1 MKLVSVTLTLT
12 VMGFAMAAAGVAV
25 PAESVPAVQGD
36 GGVLRMTNNQAG
48 TNAFAF
54 YTIKKFKLDE
64 KYGFKIQEI
73 VVSGSLAAM
82 TALRAGGTDMVVA
95 DLMSIANLR
104 HAGEKMIAVVPMF
117 RWGDQIVVPANST
130 IKDLG
135 DLRGK
140 RVGTDNRNNATW
152 FVIVAAALKLHN
164 LNLEKDAQVHAGSV
178 SLLRGL
184 MEQGQLD
191 ATFMFNN
198 ITPAMTV
205 SGKFRVLYEMR
216 ELISALGL
224 DGDVPFLFHAVS
236 EAYAA
241 AHPANVKAY
250 LAAYREAVQ
259 ILNTDDDIWIEVGRR
274 QKMDDAVIPP
284 LRDEMRR
291 DLMSRFELTTETA
304 VRNIFA
310 VLLATAGPAV
320 LGMSKLS
327 DQFMTNEYQ

>member
-1 MKLVSVTLTLT
+1 MKFISAALIGLAVAAVPL
-12 VMGFAMAAAGVAV
+12 AAAAEGVA
-25 PAESVPAVQGD
+25 AIKGD
-36 GGVLRMTNNQAG
+36 GGVVRMTNNQAG

-54 YTIKKFKLDE
+54 YTIQKFKLDE
-64 KYGFKIQEI
+64 KYGFKLQEI

-82 TALRAGGTDMVVA
+82 TALRAGGTDMIVS
-95 DLMSIANLR
+95 DLMSIANMR
-104 HAGEKMIAVVPMF
+104 NAGEKMIAVVPMF
-117 RWGDQIVVPANST
+117 RWGDQIVIPANST
-130 IKDLG
+130 IKNLG

-140 RVGTDNRNNATW
+140 KVGTDNRNNATW
-152 FVIVAAALKLHN
+152 FVIVAAALKLHG
-164 LNLEKDAQVHAGSV
+164 LNLEKDAEVHAGSV

-205 SGKFRVLYEMR
+205 TGKFRVLHEMR
-216 ELISALGL
+216 ELISAIGL

-259 ILNTDDDIWIEVGRR
+259 ILSTNDDIWMEVGRR
-274 QKMDDAVIPP
+274 QKMDDAAIPP

-291 DLMSRFELTTETA
+291 DLMSKFEPTTEVA
-304 VRNIFA
+304 VRNIFD

-320 LGMSKLS
+320 LGMSKLP
-327 DQFMTNEYQ
+327 DRFMTSEYQ

>member
-1 MKLVSVTLTLT
+1 MKFVSVALI
-12 VMGFAMAAAGVAV
+12 GFAIATAPLAAA
-25 PAESVPAVQGD
+25 AEDVSAIKGD
-36 GGVLRMTNNQAG
+36 GGVVRMTNNQAG

-54 YTIKKFKLDE
+54 YTIQKFKLDE
-64 KYGFKIQEI
+64 KYGLKLQEI

-82 TALRAGGTDMVVA
+82 TALRSGGTDMIVS
-95 DLMSIANLR
+95 DLMSIANMR
-104 HAGEKMIAVVPMF
+104 NAGEKMIAIVPMF

-130 IKDLG
+130 IKNLG

-140 RVGTDNRNNATW
+140 KMGTDNRSNATW

-164 LNLEKDAQVHAGSV
+164 LNLEKDAEVHAGSV

-205 SGKFRVLYEMR
+205 TGKFRVLYEMR
-216 ELISALGL
+216 ELISAIGL

-236 EAYAA
+236 EDYAA
-241 AHPANVKAY
+241 KHPANVKAY
-250 LAAYREAVQ
+250 LAAYRDAVQ
-259 ILNTDDDIWIEVGRR
+259 ILNTNDDIWMEVGRR
-274 QKMDDAVIPP
+274 QKMDDAAIPP

-291 DLMSRFELTTETA
+291 DLMSKFEPTTEPA
-304 VRNIFA
+304 VRNIFD
-310 VLLATAGPAV
+310 VLLATAGPTV
-320 LGMSKLS
+320 LGMSKLP
-327 DQFMTNEYQ
+327 DRFMTKEYQ

>member
-1 MKLVSVTLTLT
+1 MRFLSIAFI
-12 VMGFAMAAAGVAV
+12 GFAIAVAVAPRMAAAEGV
-25 PAESVPAVQGD
+25 PAIKGD
-36 GGVLRMTNNQAG
+36 GGVVRMTNNQAG

-54 YTIKKFKLDE
+54 YTIQKFKLDE
-64 KYGFKIQEI
+64 KYGFKLQEI

-82 TALRAGGTDMVVA
+82 TAMRSGGADMMVS
-95 DLMSIANLR
+95 DLMSIANVR
-104 HAGEKMIAVVPMF
+104 NAGEKMIAIVPMF
-117 RWGDQIVVPANST
+117 RWGDQIVVPASST
-130 IKDLG
+130 IKNLG

-140 RVGTDNRNNATW
+140 KVGTDNRNNATW

-164 LNLEKDAQVHAGSV
+164 LSLEKDAEVHAGSV

-205 SGKFRVLYEMR
+205 TGKFRVLYEMR
-216 ELISALGL
+216 ELISAIGL

-259 ILNTDDDIWIEVGRR
+259 ILNTNDDIWMEVGRR
-274 QKMDDAVIPP
+274 QKMDDAAIPP

-291 DLMSRFELTTETA
+291 DLMSKFEPTTEGA
-304 VRNIFA
+304 VRNIFD
-310 VLLATAGPAV
+310 VLLATAGPTV
-320 LGMSKLS
+320 LGMSKLP
-327 DQFMTNEYQ
+327 DRFMTMEYQ